1 MTGTEVSLA
10 PRVVRVRSRWRE
22 HRFFTLMAVAAA
34 LTVFVGFAPTY
45 YLAGLTGARPV
56 SPLVHVHALAYTC
69 WVLLFVAQSSLVA
82 AGRVDLHRRLG
93 LAAAVLVPAMLVAG
107 SLTAIDAARRGVT
120 APGGPPAVDFLSVT
134 IGTLVVFAVLVGA
147 GLANRR
153 RPDTHRRLMLLATIA
168 LLTPAIARLRYY
180 TGYSGPLVPIGGTCA
195 FVVVCLVRDRL
206 ARGRVHPAFAWGG
219 AFLMLSLPAR
229 FALGSTAGWHSFAEW
244 LVR

>member
-1 MTGTEVSLA
+1 VTGADVGLA
-10 PRVVRVRSRWRE
+10 PPVVRARGRWRE
-22 HRFFTLMAVAAA
+22 HRFFTAMAVALA

-56 SPLVHVHALAYTC
+56 SPLVHVHALVYTC

-93 LAAAVLVPAMLVAG
+93 LAAAVLVPVMLVVG
-107 SLTAIDAARRGVT
+107 WLTAVEAARRGVT
-120 APGGPPAVDFLSVT
+120 PPGGPPPLAFLAVPL
-134 IGTLVVFAVLVGA
+134 GTVVVFALFVGA

-153 RPDTHRRLMLLATIA
+153 RPDTHRRLMLLATIV
-168 LLTPAIARLRYY
+168 LLTPALARYRYY
-180 TGYSGPLVPIGGTCA
+180 TGNNSPLVPILGTCA
-195 FVVVCLVRDRL
+195 FVLVCVVRDRI

-219 AFLMLSLPAR
+219 AFLVLSLPAR
-229 FALGSTAGWHSFAEW
+229 FALGTTGAWHSFAEW